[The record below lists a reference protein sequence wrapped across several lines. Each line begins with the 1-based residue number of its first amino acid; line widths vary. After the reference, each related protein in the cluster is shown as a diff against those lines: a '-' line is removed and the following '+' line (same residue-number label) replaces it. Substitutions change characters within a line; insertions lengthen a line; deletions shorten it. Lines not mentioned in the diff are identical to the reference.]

1 MERLGLE
8 QIILTKVAAH
18 RLVASATSRYEAWLF
33 WHNTAADHAA
43 KTANLDRGESFWTLW
58 QKHVREVTAAQEVHA
73 QAWNLHLQVALMSVK
88 DDQALTLD
96 TVEIQQPKHTRV
108 FDKLFDVSAWQ
119 GDLHKQFANE
129 YGHGMATRVATWWKT
144 RTEAGGTQVRWIS
157 FVHLYLDYQ
166 LTWGCAGPLQHKTA
180 WLDGFLRPYLDAAKY
195 PFLKRLKWF
204 RRCLKQFWRESKQ
217 QVGLETCRC
226 ESEILQSHIAAASIC
241 WDAATLRITE
251 TWLAEHCKGPLSRG
265 TKQVQ
270 ALPIANAIP
279 GMRLAR
285 DASNDAVQ
293 SADSA

>member
-18 RLVASATSRYEAWLF
+18 RLVASATSRNEAWLF

-73 QAWNLHLQVALMSVK
+73 QAWNLHLQVALRSIK

-119 GDLHKQFANE
+119 GDLPKQFANE

-144 RTEAGGTQVRWIS
+144 RTEAGGTQVCTWTIS
-157 FVHLYLDYQ
+157 
-166 LTWGCAGPLQHKTA
+166 
-180 WLDGFLRPYLDAAKY
+180 
-195 PFLKRLKWF
+195 
-204 RRCLKQFWRESKQ
+204 
-217 QVGLETCRC
+217 
-226 ESEILQSHIAAASIC
+226 
-241 WDAATLRITE
+241 
-251 TWLAEHCKGPLSRG
+251 
-265 TKQVQ
+265 
-270 ALPIANAIP
+270 
-279 GMRLAR
+279 
-285 DASNDAVQ
+285 
-293 SADSA
+293 